1 MKSKNYINHQSLK
14 QGLIYNKFSSVSKQI
29 LFEHSYEDYFTESAH
44 RGKKMKSDKGSR
56 LVQFKIQL
64 LFPRIN
70 EDRSQER
77 RSGIQ
82 VISRI
87 LVSRVHIRDE
97 KREKFNSYLLSVQSV
112 LIDDTD
118 SPLLTFVSRVS
129 RWPRLRRLKSNHI
142 FFVRNSI
149 EDNSANYLCI
159 SDNQLNGKYLLYIR
173 VVKNIYIFLIQ
184 RSNDSRWF
192 FFFFFTIHTIEK
204 KNKNANTYIET
215 IRNKLFRIYIIY
227 KVSHSICLF
236 ISSIREITL
245 IRVNNNPSFTNHSR
259 NLLIHRITKE

>member
-14 QGLIYNKFSSVSKQI
+14 QGLKYNKFSSVSKQI

-64 LFPRIN
+64 LLPRID

-129 RWPRLRRLKSNHI
+129 H
-142 FFVRNSI
+142 
-149 EDNSANYLCI
+149 
-159 SDNQLNGKYLLYIR
+159 
-173 VVKNIYIFLIQ
+173 
-184 RSNDSRWF
+184 
-192 FFFFFTIHTIEK
+192 
-204 KNKNANTYIET
+204 
-215 IRNKLFRIYIIY
+215 
-227 KVSHSICLF
+227 
-236 ISSIREITL
+236 
-245 IRVNNNPSFTNHSR
+245 
-259 NLLIHRITKE
+259 

>member
-1 MKSKNYINHQSLK
+1 MKSKNYISHQSLK

-64 LFPRIN
+64 LLPRID

-192 FFFFFTIHTIEK
+192 FFFYDTHDRKKKIKMQIRTSKQFEINYFESISFIEFLTLSVYSFHRFAKSLWSEWIIIH
-204 KNKNANTYIET
+204 
-215 IRNKLFRIYIIY
+215 LSRIIHEIY
-227 KVSHSICLF
+227 SF
-236 ISSIREITL
+236 IG
-245 IRVNNNPSFTNHSR
+245 
-259 NLLIHRITKE
+259 